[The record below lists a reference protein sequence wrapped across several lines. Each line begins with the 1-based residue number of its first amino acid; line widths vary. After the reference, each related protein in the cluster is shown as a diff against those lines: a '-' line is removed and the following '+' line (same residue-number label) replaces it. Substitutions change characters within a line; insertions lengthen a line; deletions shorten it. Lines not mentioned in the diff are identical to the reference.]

1 MIDKITALAVPPG
14 NSLTDAPGKWA
25 WEQPPRF
32 SNPDDAIDHTLE
44 MIENGTVKDDMLKMM
59 FAGITVE
66 ELVEQITFK
75 GFMSGAISPDVAE
88 IIKPALG
95 VFLVNMAI
103 EEGFEPQMFVE
114 NPKVEGGVTDE
125 ALFTIM
131 KERNPDLFS
140 GMIEELNRMERE
152 QIDEL
157 VAESDA
163 PVEMEQKP
171 SFLNSG
177 EER

>member
-1 MIDKITALAVPPG
+1 
-14 NSLTDAPGKWA
+14 
-25 WEQPPRF
+25 
-32 SNPDDAIDHTLE
+32 

-103 EEGFEPQMFVE
+103 EEDL
-114 NPKVEGGVTDE
+114 NPRCLLKILKLKGRNRRSLVHYY
-125 ALFTIM
+125 
-131 KERNPDLFS
+131 ERK
-140 GMIEELNRMERE
+140 
-152 QIDEL
+152 
-157 VAESDA
+157 
-163 PVEMEQKP
+163 KP
-171 SFLNSG
+171 
-177 EER
+177 